1 MRKGVKA
8 DWRMPFEELFFDGT
22 WEKPL
27 TAEQAGALAYPL
39 EMVRLGPS
47 AVNKQPWRAVVMGD
61 TVHFY
66 LQRNKDFAVGQSGD
80 MQKIDV
86 GIALCHFDLA
96 AQEAGL
102 KPQFLLADPGL
113 PLEDGMEYIASY
125 QVTFI

>member
-1 MRKGVKA
+1 
-8 DWRMPFEELFFDGT
+8 
-22 WEKPL
+22 
-27 TAEQAGALAYPL
+27 
-39 EMVRLGPS
+39 MVRLGPS
-47 AVNKQPWRAVVMGD
+47 AVNKQPWRAVVMND

-66 LQRNKDFAVGQSGD
+66 LKRNKDFAIGQHGD

-102 KPQFLLADPGL
+102 NPQFRLCDPAL

-125 QVTFI
+125 GVTFA